1 MNHDNEATWQAIL
14 SGADVSMEVAAV
26 ITATRG
32 IRGDVVLP
40 VEQVFDKASDGSVLI
55 VRKFRRERGPVRPRR
70 VHPRRHPHNNGGS
83 ARV

>member
-40 VEQVFDKASDGSVLI
+40 VEQVFDKASEG
-55 VRKFRRERGPVRPRR
+55 RC
-70 VHPRRHPHNNGGS
+70 
-83 ARV
+83 